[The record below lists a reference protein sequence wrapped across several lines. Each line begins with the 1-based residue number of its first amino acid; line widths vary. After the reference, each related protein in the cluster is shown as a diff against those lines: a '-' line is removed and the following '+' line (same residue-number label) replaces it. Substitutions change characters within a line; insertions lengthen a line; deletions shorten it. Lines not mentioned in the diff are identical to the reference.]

1 MKILLLALFGIASL
15 ISTAASA
22 SVMPIPSTLLASGFE
37 SKASTTTTAGGSQL
51 LASNVTISNRFSFQ
65 SGRTYQFTVIARGTP
80 AGGVYP
86 SLRVGL
92 DGYKLTDFVINSST
106 QKAFTFKRTI
116 KLGGDRNLQLSFLND
131 ASTATENRDLYIQSV
146 DVRLEGTTEPSVPTV
161 YPPSEGSDSPYP
173 LEILQPQA
181 NLDARNRFYKAYPG
195 LLYNVRLA
203 VAGGSYPYRF
213 ALKTAPSGMSI
224 NASTGEI
231 NWPSPVAST
240 KAYPTT
246 VEVVDNRGIAKQ
258 VSWSILVTID
268 KFLFVD
274 PVYGKV
280 GASGTINDPVKGFYD
295 VYGGNIY
302 ASKNSAVKQDY
313 FVYFKGGATYT
324 LDGFTNGEQGVQW
337 TNRQPL
343 VWLAYPGHRPVIE
356 MSKRALRLV
365 DTDANNFYF
374 DGFEVSTVNT
384 DAGKEFRMAI
394 RIGSLSNNVT
404 IRKSVF
410 HGISATEGHSNQ
422 SAIMISAD
430 ASGKYWSIQDNEFY
444 DIHKAYGIL
453 GYTSQ
458 KVLVED
464 NYFHD
469 NTGGHQIGPKDGTQ
483 YWTIRHNRMTNI
495 ANYKD
500 GTYAT
505 GIWVYGD
512 NTRGAPYGHM
522 DVAYNHVSMV
532 SGRALAV
539 GESWNEKLGPVD
551 VYRNTLVGEVNYT
564 RMAPTMGRI
573 MNQKNVMVNA
583 FTSGYEC
590 SSCLTPNTLVFDGNI
605 TGGVSAGVVD
615 ANGKLTS
622 RYSTYLGKVGWQFSN
637 Q

>member
-1 MKILLLALFGIASL
+1 MRYVLLVLSCLVSL
-15 ISTAASA
+15 AASA
-22 SVMPIPSTLLASGFE
+22 AVMPIPSSMLASDFE
-37 SKASTTTTAGGSQL
+37 NKANTTTAAGGAQL
-51 LASNVTISNRFSFQ
+51 LATNVTISNRFSFQ
-65 SGRTYQFTVIARGTP
+65 SGRTYLFTITARGTP
-80 AGGVYP
+80 LGGVYP
-86 SLRVGL
+86 TLRLGM
-92 DGYKLTDFVINSST
+92 DGYKIADFVVNSST
-106 QKAFTFKRTI
+106 QKAYTFKRTI
-116 KLGGDRNLQLSFLND
+116 KQGGDRNLQLSFLND
-131 ASTATENRDLYIQSV
+131 ASSSTENRDLYIRSV
-146 DVRLEGTTEPSVPTV
+146 EVRLDGVTDPTDSTAPVV
-161 YPPSEGSDSPYP
+161 YPPAEGSDSPYA
-173 LEILQPQA
+173 LEILQPQP
-181 NLDARNRFYKAYPG
+181 NLDTRNRFYKAYPG

-203 VAGGSYPYRF
+203 VAGGSYPYKF
-213 ALKTAPSGMSI
+213 ALKTAPSGMTI
-224 NASTGEI
+224 NAATGEI
-231 NWPSPVAST
+231 NWPSPVEST
-240 KAYPTT
+240 KAYPAT
-246 VEVVDNRGIAKQ
+246 VEVVDNRGASKQ
-258 VSWSILVTID
+258 VSWSILVTKD

-274 PVYGKV
+274 PVNGKS
-280 GASGTINDPVKGFYD
+280 GASGTINDPVKGFVD
-295 VYGGNIY
+295 VYGGNVY
-302 ASKNSAVKQDY
+302 ASKYSTTKQDY

-324 LDGFTNGEQGVQW
+324 LGGFTNGEQGVQW

-343 VWLAYPGHRPVIE
+343 VWMAYPGHRPVIE
-356 MSKRALRLV
+356 MSQRALRLV

-374 DGFEVSTVNT
+374 DGFEVNTVNT
-384 DAGKEFRMAI
+384 DAGSEFRMAI

-430 ASGKYWSIQDNEFY
+430 ASGKYWVIQDNEFY

-458 KVLVED
+458 KVLVEE

-500 GTYAT
+500 GTDAT

-512 NTRGAPYGHM
+512 NKRGAAYGNM
-522 DVAYNHVSMV
+522 DVAYNYVSMI

-551 VYRNTLVGEVNYT
+551 VYRNTLLGEVNYT
-564 RMAPTMGRI
+564 RMVSTMGRI
-573 MNQKNVMVNA
+573 MNQKNVMLNS

-590 SSCLTPNTLVFDGNI
+590 SSCATTNTLVFDGNI
-605 TGGVSAGVVD
+605 TGSVSAGVVD